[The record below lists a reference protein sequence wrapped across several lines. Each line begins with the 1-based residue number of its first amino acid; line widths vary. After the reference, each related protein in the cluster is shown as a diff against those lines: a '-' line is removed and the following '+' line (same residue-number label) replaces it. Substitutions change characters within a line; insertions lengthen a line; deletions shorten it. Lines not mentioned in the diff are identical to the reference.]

1 MIPIAQWVCRGLAS
15 MISDNMPQSTGPR
28 NVPPTRARQRGF
40 KGRGAHAAAVTS
52 LGQRIV
58 RGDFKPGEI
67 LDLQR
72 LEVEMRFGRTAL
84 REAVKVLSSKGL
96 IDALQGTGTFV
107 TDRSQWNLLDP
118 DLLRWHYE
126 TQPKQQ
132 FLDSLTEF
140 RLSVE
145 PAAAG
150 FAALRRTADQL
161 GDLRG
166 ALADME
172 ANLGDAVA
180 FTEADFVFHSTIL
193 EAADNEFFS
202 QLEPIIEAALFTRIR
217 SVRSTNR
224 KREEALASHRILFEA
239 IEAGDPQTATDAAR
253 GLLAVAR
260 RQEPHPPQPRS
271 TGSRRRKS
279 ADDAE
284 TDATS
289 PVEAGV

>member
-1 MIPIAQWVCRGLAS
+1 MIN
-15 MISDNMPQSTGPR
+15 DTMPST
-28 NVPPTRARQRGF
+28 PTSRTTPTARSRQRGF

-58 RGDFKPGEI
+58 RGGFKPGEI

-72 LEVEMRFGRTAL
+72 LEHDMRFGRTAL
-84 REAVKVLSSKGL
+84 REAVKVLASKGL

-132 FLDSLTEF
+132 FLDSLAEF
-140 RLSVE
+140 RTSVE

-150 FAALRRTADQL
+150 FAALRRSAQQL
-161 GDLRG
+161 EDLRT

-172 ANLGDAVA
+172 AKLGDAVA

-193 EAADNEFFS
+193 EAASNEFFS
-202 QLEPIIEAALFTRIR
+202 QLEPIIEAALFTRIH

-224 KREEALASHRILFEA
+224 KRAEALASHRVLVEA
-239 IEAGDPQTATDAAR
+239 IEAGDPNLATEASR
-253 GLLAVAR
+253 NLLAVAR
-260 RQEPHPPQPRS
+260 RQEPHPAAAQPAQAG
-271 TGSRRRKS
+271 TGVEPLDREV
-279 ADDAE
+279 DE
-284 TDATS
+284 TLAATA
-289 PVEAGV
+289 AGI

>member
-1 MIPIAQWVCRGLAS
+1 MAQTS
-15 MISDNMPQSTGPR
+15 GPR
-28 NVPPTRARQRGF
+28 NAAAGRSRQRGF

-58 RGDFKPGEI
+58 RGEFKAGEI

-72 LEVEMRFGRTAL
+72 LELEMRFGRTAL
-84 REAVKVLSSKGL
+84 REAVKVLASKGL

-107 TDRSQWNLLDP
+107 TDRSHWNLLDP

-132 FLDSLTEF
+132 FLDSLAEF
-140 RLSVE
+140 RLSLE

-150 FAALRRTADQL
+150 LAALRCTPERL
-161 GDLRG
+161 EDLRQ

-180 FTEADFVFHSTIL
+180 YTEADFVFHSTIL
-193 EAADNEFFS
+193 EAANNEFFS

-224 KREEALASHRILFEA
+224 RRAEALASHRLLLEA
-239 IEAGDPQTATDAAR
+239 IEAGDQAEAIDAAHS
-253 GLLAVAR
+253 LLAVAR
-260 RQEPHPPQPRS
+260 RQEPHPSDPQKA
-271 TGSRRRKS
+271 GVGRRK
-279 ADDAE
+279 AAAEPEPTAEPEPMAEPEPTPVLAE
-284 TDATS
+284 T
-289 PVEAGV
+289 GL

>member
-1 MIPIAQWVCRGLAS
+1 MTQTS
-15 MISDNMPQSTGPR
+15 GPR
-28 NVPPTRARQRGF
+28 TTPTTRSRQRGF

-58 RGDFKPGEI
+58 RGEFKAGEI

-72 LEVEMRFGRTAL
+72 LELEMRFGRTAL
-84 REAVKVLSSKGL
+84 REAVKVLASKGL

-107 TDRSQWNLLDP
+107 TDRSHWNLLDP

-132 FLDSLTEF
+132 FLDSLAEF
-140 RLSVE
+140 RLSLE

-150 FAALRRTADQL
+150 FAALRCTPERLAE
-161 GDLRG
+161 LRQ

-180 FTEADFVFHSTIL
+180 YTEADFVFHSTIL
-193 EAADNEFFS
+193 EAANNEFFS

-224 KREEALASHRILFEA
+224 RREEALASHRLLLEA
-239 IEAGDPQTATDAAR
+239 IEAGDQAKAIDAAR
-253 GLLAVAR
+253 SLLAVAR
-260 RQEPHPPQPRS
+260 QQEPHPAQPQRD
-271 TGSRRRKS
+271 GASRGKPKP
-279 ADDAE
+279 AKAKPVPALAAE
-284 TDATS
+284 AALAE
-289 PVEAGV
+289 PALAAEPGL

>member
-1 MIPIAQWVCRGLAS
+1 
-15 MISDNMPQSTGPR
+15 MISDTMSPGATPRST
-28 NVPPTRARQRGF
+28 PPTRSRQRGF

-58 RGDFKPGEI
+58 RGEFEPGEI

-72 LEVEMRFGRTAL
+72 LELDMRFGRTAL
-84 REAVKVLSSKGL
+84 REAVKVLASKGL

-126 TQPKQQ
+126 TQPKRQ
-132 FLDSLTEF
+132 FLDSLLEF

-150 FAALRRTADQL
+150 FAALRRTAEQL
-161 GDLRG
+161 AALRE

-172 ANLGDAVA
+172 AKIGDADA
-180 FTEADFVFHSTIL
+180 FTEADFLFHSTIL
-193 EAADNEFFS
+193 EAADNEFFT

-224 KREEALASHRILFEA
+224 KREQALASHRLLFEA
-239 IEAGDPQTATDAAR
+239 IEAGDPQKATDASRAV
-253 GLLAVAR
+253 LAVAR
-260 RQEPHPPQPRS
+260 LQEPHAAGQPS
-271 TGSRRRKS
+271 GDAGTAVTG
-279 ADDAE
+279 AGDDLDESLA
-284 TDATS
+284 
-289 PVEAGV
+289 VEAGI

>member
-1 MIPIAQWVCRGLAS
+1 M
-15 MISDNMPQSTGPR
+15 
-28 NVPPTRARQRGF
+28 
-40 KGRGAHAAAVTS
+40 TS

-72 LEVEMRFGRTAL
+72 LELDMRFGRTAL
-84 REAVKVLSSKGL
+84 REAVKVLASKGL

-107 TDRSQWNLLDP
+107 TDRSHWNLLDP

-132 FLDSLTEF
+132 FLDSLAEF
-140 RLSVE
+140 RLSLE

-150 FAALRRTADQL
+150 FAALRCTAEKL
-161 GDLRG
+161 AALRN

-180 FTEADFVFHSTIL
+180 YTEADFVFHSTIL
-193 EAADNEFFS
+193 EAANNEFFS

-224 KREEALASHRILFEA
+224 RREEALVSHRLLLEA
-239 IEAGDPQTATDAAR
+239 IEVGDPDRAIDAAR
-253 GLLAVAR
+253 SLLAVAR
-260 RQEPHPPQPRS
+260 RQEPHPEQPQQAKA
-271 TGSRRRKS
+271 RRRTPATKPEP
-279 ADDAE
+279 AVALAAE
-284 TDATS
+284 TGD
-289 PVEAGV
+289 

>member
-1 MIPIAQWVCRGLAS
+1 MAQ
-15 MISDNMPQSTGPR
+15 NTGPR
-28 NVPPTRARQRGF
+28 TTSAGRSRQRGF

-58 RGDFKPGEI
+58 RGEFEPGEI

-84 REAVKVLSSKGL
+84 REAVKVLASKGL

-107 TDRSQWNLLDP
+107 TERSHWNLLDP

-132 FLDSLTEF
+132 FLDSLLEF

-150 FAALRRTADQL
+150 FAALRRSPAQL
-161 GDLRG
+161 ADLRD
-166 ALADME
+166 ALADM
-172 ANLGDAVA
+172 ADNLADADA
-180 FTEADFVFHSTIL
+180 FTEADFAFHSTIL
-193 EAADNEFFS
+193 EAANNEFFT

-224 KREEALASHRILFEA
+224 KREEALASHRLLFEA
-239 IEAGDPQTATDAAR
+239 IEAGDPHKATDASR
-253 GLLAVAR
+253 DLLAVAR
-260 RQEPHPPQPRS
+260 RQEPHPPPTRPRAS
-271 TGSRRRKS
+271 GAAAATDPQDED
-279 ADDAE
+279 ADLAI
-284 TDATS
+284 
-289 PVEAGV
+289 EAGV